1 MRRLLLTLLTFSL
14 LVSLHPL
21 MAQKRRQAAPAAQ
34 ASGAS
39 PDELIR
45 AYRFADAARILQREV
60 SKARTAGKSTVRL
73 EADLARANMGT
84 DFLSA
89 VSRVTFI
96 DSVKARRSD
105 FLGRIRLSPEAGRLV
120 YTRLAGTFAA
130 PRPARLGQG
139 AYVNDLGDRIVFSA
153 ADTASKPLALESA
166 YRSGSE
172 WAQAAALP
180 GLADEVTDYD
190 YPFLMQDGVTLYFS
204 AQSDQ
209 SLGGYDL
216 YVTRYDAESKRFLKA
231 ENLGMPFNSP
241 ANDYLLAIDETAQL
255 GWLVSDRGQTGD
267 TVCVYT
273 FIPSDEPEKLS
284 PDSCS
289 QREILHAA
297 RIASIGE
304 TQHDLAAVK
313 AAQARLAHV
322 GTAEATG
329 TADGDH
335 FFVIDRKRVY
345 TSLSQF
351 RSDAARRI
359 AVEAEKAARR
369 VDALEKEV
377 DGLCYSYAKGNRSAA
392 LKARLREK
400 RDELTRLR
408 AQRDSLYKNMRK
420 AETE

>member
-1 MRRLLLTLLTFSL
+1 
-14 LVSLHPL
+14 
-21 MAQKRRQAAPAAQ
+21 MAQKRRQVVKPAAQ
-34 ASGAS
+34 SAIS

-45 AYRFADAARILQREV
+45 NYRFADAAKVLQREV
-60 SKARTAGKSTVRL
+60 SKARAAGKSAVRL

-84 DFLSA
+84 DFLA
-89 VSRVTFI
+89 GVSRVTFI
-96 DSVKARRSD
+96 DSVKSRRSD
-105 FLGRIRLSPEAGRLV
+105 FLSRIKLSPEAGRLV
-120 YTRLAGTFAA
+120 ATRSAGAFTV
-130 PRPARLGQG
+130 PQPARLGQG

-166 YRSGSE
+166 YRAGNE
-172 WAQAAALP
+172 WAQTAVLP
-180 GLADEVTDYD
+180 GLADELTDYD

-204 AQSDQ
+204 AQSDE

-255 GWLVSDRGQTGD
+255 GWLVTDRAQTGD
-267 TVCVYT
+267 TVCIYT

-284 PDSCS
+284 LDSCS
-289 QREILHAA
+289 QQEILHAA

-304 TQHDLAAVK
+304 TQRDGAAVK
-313 AAQARLAHV
+313 AALARLARV
-322 GTAEATG
+322 GTSASAG
-329 TADGDH
+329 GDDGDH

-345 TSLSQF
+345 TCLSQF

-359 AVEAEKAARR
+359 ALEAEKAARR
-369 VDALEKEV
+369 FDAVEKELDALA
-377 DGLCYSYAKGNRSAA
+377 YSYAKGNCTEAI
-392 LKARLREK
+392 KARLREK
-400 RDELTRLR
+400 RDELNRLKTK
-408 AQRDSLYKNMRK
+408 RDSLFKNMRK